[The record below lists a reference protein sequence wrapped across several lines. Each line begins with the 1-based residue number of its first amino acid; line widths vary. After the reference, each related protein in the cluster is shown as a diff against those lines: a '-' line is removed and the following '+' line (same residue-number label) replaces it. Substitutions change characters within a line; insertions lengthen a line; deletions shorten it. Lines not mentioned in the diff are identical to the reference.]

1 MATSSITV
9 KGLVPILLILGDY
22 QRFTFDPADPVVSFQ
37 LDNTFVPTANI
48 SAQMNSESRN
58 HMLSGFRWVHTTT
71 NTDTTGSY
79 TLRSF
84 INAESTGTD
93 IMSFNQDGTVNFLA
107 PVTFSAGGG
116 GETGVVTLTGD
127 VTGSGPLGSSIA
139 TMFKENPVFLGNE
152 FMKIPVGNT
161 NQRPLTP
168 SEGMIRYNTDI

>member
-1 MATSSITV
+1 
-9 KGLVPILLILGDY
+9 
-22 QRFTFDPADPVVSFQ
+22 
-37 LDNTFVPTANI
+37 LDNTFIPTANI

-71 NTDTTGSY
+71 DTDTTGSY
-79 TLRSF
+79 KLQSF
-84 INAESTGTD
+84 TSINQNEIDFMLFG
-93 IMSFNQDGTVNFLA
+93 NDGTINIVA
-107 PVTFSAGGG
+107 PVTISNLNISGDLDMNSHRIINGVDPVYPQDFVTKAYADSIAGGG
-116 GETGVVTLTGD
+116 GGTGVVTLTGD